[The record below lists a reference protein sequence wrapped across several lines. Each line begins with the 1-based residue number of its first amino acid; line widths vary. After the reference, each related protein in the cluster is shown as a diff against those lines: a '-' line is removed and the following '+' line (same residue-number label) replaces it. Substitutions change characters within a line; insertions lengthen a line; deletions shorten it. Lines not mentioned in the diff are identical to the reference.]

1 MMMHLSLKTRFI
13 TVSTGEQSS
22 PLLMIQTSFVFL
34 QTRILLYI
42 MTAGK
47 QMSLAIHIND
57 IMNKMMLIIFEYR

>member
-13 TVSTGEQSS
+13 TVSTGEQLS

-57 IMNKMMLIIFEYR
+57 IMNKMMLIIF